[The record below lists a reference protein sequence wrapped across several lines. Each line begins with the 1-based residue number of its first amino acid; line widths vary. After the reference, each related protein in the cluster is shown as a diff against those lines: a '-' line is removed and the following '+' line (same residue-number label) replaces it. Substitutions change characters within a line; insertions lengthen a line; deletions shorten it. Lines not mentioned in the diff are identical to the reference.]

1 MDKFDYTSALKKLE
15 AIANKV
21 EDPATGLED
30 IDKLIAE
37 STKLI
42 EQCRQYLRSLKD

>member
-37 STKLI
+37 SAKLI
-42 EQCRQYLRSLKD
+42 EQCRKYLRSLKD

>member
-15 AIANKV
+15 AIVNKV